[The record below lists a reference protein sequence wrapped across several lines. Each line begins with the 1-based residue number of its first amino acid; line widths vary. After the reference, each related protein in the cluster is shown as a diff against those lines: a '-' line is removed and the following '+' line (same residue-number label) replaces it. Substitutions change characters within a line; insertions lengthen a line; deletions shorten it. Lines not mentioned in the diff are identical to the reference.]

1 MNNVMGQTGRVV
13 LSDTVLQ
20 FKSGK
25 KKTVR
30 YRYVLVSKIKVPSDK
45 GGERVV
51 RQWKA
56 EVIGPFH
63 SALYGVCS
71 YGSTKKR
78 SKAALHRRLMNDY
91 RYFGVMLLSAVDDA
105 DNVGNVDLRLWDQIS
120 SGRPI
125 TKTAGELVGSAGM

>member
-1 MNNVMGQTGRVV
+1 MGVMGQTGRTV

-20 FKSGK
+20 FKSAR

-30 YRYVLVSKIKVPSDK
+30 YRYVLVSSVKVATDK
-45 GGERVV
+45 GRERTVCL
-51 RQWKA
+51 WKA

-63 SALYGVCS
+63 SSLYGACS

-78 SKAALHRRLMNDY
+78 TKASLKRRLMNDY
-91 RYFGVMLLSAVDDA
+91 RYFGVMLLSAIDDA

-125 TKTAGELVGSAGM
+125 TKTPGELVGCAGQ